1 MKKLFLV
8 LILVNISNVIGR
20 ISAFAQK
27 SNPEAPKEEYLQDTV
42 KVQKQLS
49 NFSIPVDIAL
59 ADIEK
64 QVNTTITGL
73 IYEDNS
79 YTDNDNDLFKTKVWK
94 RGNIVISA
102 ATNDVFDFVVPLKVW
117 AEKGYSVFGITQYQ
131 STTFEMNLKFST
143 KFQINPDWTVK
154 TITSPNGYEWITKP
168 VLKFGSIEIPIAP
181 IIGKIISNN
190 HQTFASSIDD
200 AVAKNIAIKPYV
212 IQAWNMLKQPYQ
224 VSEEYRTWVRV
235 EPLELIM
242 TPLKTIGRNIKA
254 TIGLKAYT
262 ETIIGDKPAI
272 KPPVANIPN
281 LKTAAT
287 IPSEFQVMLVN
298 NIPFSEA
305 TLMAKKMFVGEK
317 FEFKEGKY
325 NIEVTDLNIYGSNE
339 FLVIKTD
346 IKGSLKGTVYV
357 KGIPV
362 YDAVK
367 QKVVLTNTQL
377 DIKTKNILVKT
388 AAWLLEGKLEQMIQD
403 EYGVPMGELITYAKQ
418 SIETSMNAEHFKGVK
433 TTGKITEVIPDT
445 VALTPDGIMAI
456 VKAKGQI
463 NLMVNGL

>member
-27 SNPEAPKEEYLQDTV
+27 SNPEPPKEEYLQDTV

-235 EPLELIM
+235 EPLELLM

-254 TIGLKAYT
+254 TIGLRAYT
-262 ETIIGDKPAI
+262 ETIIGDKPVT

-317 FEFKEGKY
+317 FEFKDGKY

-362 YDAVK
+362 YDPVK

-418 SIETSMNAEHFKGVK
+418 SIETSMNAEHYKGVK